1 MKNVSSSRERK
12 FPYSARLFVF
22 VVIMLLAV
30 PLVSFGAGQ
39 SLAERLSGR
48 ILLQVESY
56 GRAWYV
62 HPMDGTR
69 YYLKDGATAYEIMRT
84 LGLGVTNAD
93 LEKIPTAAGQAQDAG
108 LASRVAGRILLQVEE
123 RGEAWYVRPENGLR
137 YYMKDGAAAYGM
149 MREFS
154 LGISNDDLRAIPMN
168 TTQVVHDTTFDD
180 VAYIQVRA
188 GEVIASQ
195 HADQI
200 LPPASMTKLM
210 TALVFLDRRI
220 PWDTPVTITESQI
233 AYPRYY
239 AGMDATSEVDIALGD
254 VVTVYDL
261 WVALL
266 VASSNQAAIALV
278 DVSGMT
284 REAFIAA
291 MNEKATALGLTRTVF
306 YDPSGLN
313 AHNVTTPREMAVIAR
328 EAFSSFD
335 IYRASQQD
343 RYSFQ
348 TRNVAPRQITVTD
361 RNYTLQ
367 DFNVDAAK
375 TGFLDE
381 AQRCVSLK
389 RKNDIVVVMHARSM
403 SERNQILHAL
413 LD

>member
-1 MKNVSSSRERK
+1 MLGRRTRITLMVT
-12 FPYSARLFVF
+12 A
-22 VVIMLLAV
+22 LLAV
-30 PLVSFGAGQ
+30 PLASFGIEQ
-39 SLAERLSGR
+39 SLADPLSGR

-62 HPMDGTR
+62 HPVDGTR

-84 LGLGVTNAD
+84 LGLGIANAD
-93 LEKIPTAAGQAQDAG
+93 LEKIPTTTGQAKDAR
-108 LASRVAGRILLQVEE
+108 LVSRVAGRILLQVEE

-137 YYMKDGAAAYGM
+137 YYLKDGQAAYDM
-149 MREFS
+149 MRDFS
-154 LGISNDDLRAIPMN
+154 LGITNDDLRTIPMN
-168 TTQVVHDTTFDD
+168 TTQIVHDTTFDD

-210 TALVFLDRRI
+210 TALVFLDRKI
-220 PWDTPVTITESQI
+220 PWDTPVTITSFQI
-233 AYPRYY
+233 EYPRYY
-239 AGMDATSEVDIALGD
+239 AGTDATSEVDLAAGD

-261 WVALL
+261 WIALL
-266 VASSNQAAIALV
+266 VASSNQAAIALT
-278 DVSGMT
+278 DASGMT
-284 REAFIAA
+284 RDAFIAA
-291 MNEKATALGLTRTVF
+291 MNEKAKELGLTRTAF
-306 YDPSGLN
+306 YDVSGLN

-335 IYRASQQD
+335 IFRASQQD
-343 RYSFQ
+343 SYSFQ
-348 TRNVAPRQITVTD
+348 TRNVTPRTISVTD

-403 SERNQILHAL
+403 SERNEILHRL
-413 LD
+413 LDSI

>member
-1 MKNVSSSRERK
+1 MLGRRTRITLMVT
-12 FPYSARLFVF
+12 A
-22 VVIMLLAV
+22 LLAV
-30 PLVSFGAGQ
+30 PLASFGIEQ
-39 SLAERLSGR
+39 SLADRLSGR

-62 HPMDGTR
+62 HPVDGTR

-84 LGLGVTNAD
+84 LGLGIANAD
-93 LEKIPTAAGQAQDAG
+93 LEKIPTTTGQAKDAR
-108 LASRVAGRILLQVEE
+108 LVSRVAGRILLQVEE

-137 YYMKDGAAAYGM
+137 YYLKDGQAAYDM
-149 MREFS
+149 MRDFS
-154 LGISNDDLRAIPMN
+154 LGITNDDLRTIPMN
-168 TTQVVHDTTFDD
+168 TTQIVHDTTFDD

-210 TALVFLDRRI
+210 TALVFLDRKI
-220 PWDTPVTITESQI
+220 PWDTPVTITSFQI
-233 AYPRYY
+233 EYPRYY
-239 AGMDATSEVDIALGD
+239 AGTDATSEVDLAAGD

-261 WVALL
+261 WIALL
-266 VASSNQAAIALV
+266 VASSNQAAIALT
-278 DVSGMT
+278 DASGMT
-284 REAFIAA
+284 RDAFIAA
-291 MNEKATALGLTRTVF
+291 MNEKAKELGLTRTAF
-306 YDPSGLN
+306 YDVSGLN

-335 IYRASQQD
+335 IFRASQQD
-343 RYSFQ
+343 SYSFQ
-348 TRNVAPRQITVTD
+348 TRNVTPRTISVTD

-403 SERNQILHAL
+403 SERNEILHRL
-413 LD
+413 LDSI

>member
-1 MKNVSSSRERK
+1 MVT
-12 FPYSARLFVF
+12 A
-22 VVIMLLAV
+22 LLAV
-30 PLVSFGAGQ
+30 PLASFGIEQ
-39 SLAERLSGR
+39 SLADRLSGR

-62 HPMDGTR
+62 HPVDGTR

-84 LGLGVTNAD
+84 LGLGIANAD
-93 LEKIPTAAGQAQDAG
+93 LEKIPTTTGQAKDAR
-108 LASRVAGRILLQVEE
+108 LVSRVAGRILLQVEE

-137 YYMKDGAAAYGM
+137 YYLKDGQAAYDM
-149 MREFS
+149 MRDFS
-154 LGISNDDLRAIPMN
+154 LGITNDDLRTIPMN
-168 TTQVVHDTTFDD
+168 TTQIVHDTTFDD

-210 TALVFLDRRI
+210 TALVFLDRKI
-220 PWDTPVTITESQI
+220 PWDTPVTITSFQI
-233 AYPRYY
+233 EYPRYY
-239 AGMDATSEVDIALGD
+239 AGTDATSEVDLAAGD

-261 WVALL
+261 WIALL
-266 VASSNQAAIALV
+266 VASSNQAAIALT
-278 DVSGMT
+278 DASGMT
-284 REAFIAA
+284 RDAFIAA
-291 MNEKATALGLTRTVF
+291 MNEKAKELGLTRTAF
-306 YDPSGLN
+306 YDVSGLN

-335 IYRASQQD
+335 IFRASQQD
-343 RYSFQ
+343 SYSFQ
-348 TRNVAPRQITVTD
+348 TRNVTPRTISVTD

-403 SERNQILHAL
+403 SERNEILHRL
-413 LD
+413 LDSI